1 MSNQRTCTHFGFA
14 LIMFAVVAGV
24 IFVIHSV
31 MQGVVGSHGGAA
43 DMSPTAVAARI
54 APVGQLNTGA
64 PMMPAAAAA
73 PAAGAAPAAARSG
86 EDIYKSTC
94 SACHGTG
101 AAGAPVFGDKAA
113 WAPRI
118 KQGMDTLVSHAIS
131 GIRAMPPR
139 GTCGSCSDADL
150 KKAVEYMVNKAK

>member
-14 LIMFAVVAGV
+14 LFMFAVVAGV
-24 IFVIHSV
+24 IFVIHSI
-31 MQGVVGSHGGAA
+31 MQGVVGAHAGAS
-43 DMSPTAVAARI
+43 DMSPAAVAARI
-54 APVGQLNTGA
+54 APVAQLNTGA
-64 PMMPAAAAA
+64 AIMPAAAA
-73 PAAGAAPAAARSG
+73 PAAGAVPSAARSG

-118 KQGMDTLVSHAIS
+118 KQGVDTLVSHAVS

-139 GTCGSCSDADL
+139 GTCGSCSDAEL

>member
-14 LIMFAVVAGV
+14 LIMFAVVAGL
-24 IFVIHSV
+24 IFVIHTV
-31 MQGVVGSHGGAA
+31 MQGVVGSSAGAA
-43 DMSPTAVAARI
+43 DMSEAAVAARI
-54 APVGQLNTGA
+54 APVAQLNTGA
-64 PMMPAAAAA
+64 PIVAAAA
-73 PAAGAAPAAARSG
+73 PDAGAAPAAAARSG
-86 EDIYKSTC
+86 EEIYKSTC

-101 AAGAPVFGDKAA
+101 AAGAPIFGDKAA

-118 KQGMDTLVSHAIS
+118 KQGMDTLVKNAVN

-150 KKAVEYMVNKAK
+150 KKTVEYMVSKSK

>member
-1 MSNQRTCTHFGFA
+1 VSNQRTCTHFGFA
-14 LIMFAVVAGV
+14 LIMFAVVAGL

-31 MQGVVGSHGGAA
+31 MQGVVGAHAGAS
-43 DMSPTAVAARI
+43 DMSATAVAARI
-54 APVGQLNTGA
+54 APVAQLNTGA
-64 PMMPAAAAA
+64 AIMPAAAA

-118 KQGMDTLVSHAIS
+118 KQGMDTLYNSALK
-131 GIRAMPPR
+131 GKGAMPPK
-139 GTCGSCSDADL
+139 GGNTALADADV
-150 KKAVEYMVNKAK
+150 KAGVDYMVSAAK